1 MLFSS
6 RTKRTEHRTNV
17 RKALLIAA
25 VATVAA
31 SPALAVSEDE
41 AVFQVLALRATSI
54 VAGGK
59 CNLHATDVAF
69 LKTKAKEIASAV
81 GLDLDDDQVQLA
93 AAELIFTTPILL
105 KVMNGDQQATI
116 DFCAGVKK
124 IVKRR

>member
-1 MLFSS
+1 MDDH
-6 RTKRTEHRTNV
+6 TPQQKHTNV

-25 VATVAA
+25 VAMVAA

-41 AVFQVLALRATSI
+41 AVFQALALVATSI

-59 CNLHATDVAF
+59 CNLHAPDLAF
-69 LKTKAKEIASAV
+69 LKAKAEEIASAAR
-81 GLDLDDDQVQLA
+81 LDLADDRVKLA
-93 AAELIFTTPILL
+93 AAELIYTTPTLL

-124 IVKRR
+124 IVKR

>member
-6 RTKRTEHRTNV
+6 RTKRTERRTNV

-25 VATVAA
+25 VAMVAA

-41 AVFQVLALRATSI
+41 AVFQALALVATSI

-69 LKTKAKEIASAV
+69 LKAKAAEIASDA
-81 GLDLDDDQVQLA
+81 GLDLDDDQVRLG
-93 AAELIFTTPILL
+93 AAELIYATPTLL

-124 IVKRR
+124 IVKR

>member
-1 MLFSS
+1 M
-6 RTKRTEHRTNV
+6 

-25 VATVAA
+25 VAMVAA

-41 AVFQVLALRATSI
+41 VVFQVLALVATSI

-69 LKTKAKEIASAV
+69 LKAKADEIASAA
-81 GLDLDDDQVQLA
+81 GLDLADDQVQLA
-93 AAELIFTTPILL
+93 AAELISTTPTLQQ
-105 KVMNGDQQATI
+105 VMNGDRQATI

-124 IVKRR
+124 IVKR

>member
-1 MLFSS
+1 MDDH
-6 RTKRTEHRTNV
+6 TPQQKHTNV

-25 VATVAA
+25 VAMVTA

-41 AVFQVLALRATSI
+41 AVFQVLALAATSI

-81 GLDLDDDQVQLA
+81 GLNLDDDQVQLA
-93 AAELIFTTPILL
+93 AAELIPSKRTIAATCLVAPGHALL
-105 KVMNGDQQATI
+105 PAGPPHL
-116 DFCAGVKK
+116 DFGGTKD
-124 IVKRR
+124 